1 MLSSLPALQSVRKR
15 LSLDAVA
22 DRTLFGVLDRALTDV
37 RMRFVLSQ
45 RTYDVGRT
53 ADPEGTPSFVIRVS
67 DPGFSR
73 RVLSAGNLGL
83 AETYMEQGWTLEKG
97 RLDQFITQ
105 LALAN
110 VDSVLRR
117 DPRVLARVA
126 AMRVH
131 HVFTGPTQ
139 NVKLHYE
146 VGPEVYEL
154 FLDETMGYTCGY
166 QKTPNDTLREL
177 QENKY
182 DRVCQ
187 KLRVKPGDEL
197 LDLGC
202 GWGGLIIHAAQK
214 YGVKARGIT
223 IAKAQAEFAMRRARS
238 LGLEDRVKVDCGDFR
253 EARGTYDHIVS
264 IGMYEHLYH
273 HEHPAMFRR
282 INEMLRDDG
291 MGLVHFMG
299 CTSDK
304 NDPDPFTQKY
314 IFPGST
320 HPPLSTAVV
329 QLEKQ
334 KLAVLDVENI
344 GRHYRPTA
352 QYWYDNFQAN
362 KHKLDGAKYDAR
374 FVRMYEY
381 LMAIYVAGTTSL
393 VSGLFQVLFTK
404 NFRKNLPTYRV

>member
-1 MLSSLPALQSVRKR
+1 
-15 LSLDAVA
+15 
-22 DRTLFGVLDRALTDV
+22 
-37 RMRFVLSQ
+37 
-45 RTYDVGRT
+45 VGRT
-53 ADPEGTPSFVIRVS
+53 AEPDSSPEFVLRVT

-73 RVLSAGNLGL
+73 RILAGGNLGL
-83 AETYMEQGWTLEKG
+83 SETYMEEGWKLEKG
-97 RLDQFITQ
+97 RLDRFLTA
-105 LALAN
+105 LAIAN
-110 VDSVLRR
+110 VDSLLRR

-131 HVFTGPTQ
+131 HAITGASQ
-139 NVKLHYE
+139 NVPPHYN

-154 FLDETMGYTCGY
+154 ILDETMGYTCGY
-166 QKTPNDTLREL
+166 QKTPNDTLRQL

-182 DRVCQ
+182 DRVLQ
-187 KLRVKPGDEL
+187 KLGVKEGDEL

-223 IAKAQAEFAMRRARS
+223 IAKSQAEFAMRRAKS
-238 LGLEDRVKVDCGDFR
+238 LGLQDRVKVDYGDFR
-253 EARGTYDHIVS
+253 EARGTYDHIAS

-273 HEHPAMFRR
+273 HEHAACFEH
-282 INEMLRDDG
+282 INSMLRDNG

-299 CTSDK
+299 CTTDT

-320 HPPLSTAVV
+320 HPPLSTAIV

-344 GRHYRPTA
+344 ARHYQPTA

-362 KHKLDGAKYDAR
+362 KHKLEGTQYDAR

-381 LMAIYVAGTTSL
+381 LMGIYVAGTTSL

-404 NFRKNLPTYRV
+404 NFRKNLRLHRV